1 MPKLQLPEQIPL
13 FPLSGTLLLPG
24 GNLPLN
30 IFEQRYLDMVNDSL
44 EHERIIGMIQPRM
57 RESYMHEPPVCTTGC
72 AGYITHHEDTHDGR
86 KLISLSGLYRF
97 EIVTELDTEHLYRV
111 AKVRYLDVTHG
122 SSEPEN
128 VNQDKITRLMH
139 SLATYLPMLDTDIDT
154 SKLVDGQQAEVVNKL
169 AMYCPF
175 SAMEKQAL
183 LEADNLDA
191 RTDLLIN
198 LIERSVLENWNAG
211 DARLN

>member
-1 MPKLQLPEQIPL
+1 MTKLQLPKQIPL

-30 IFEQRYLDMVNDSL
+30 IFEQRYQDMVNDSL
-44 EHERIIGMIQPRM
+44 QQDRIIGMIQPRM

-72 AGYITHHEDTHDGR
+72 AGYITHHEDTPDGR
-86 KLISLSGLYRF
+86 KLITLSGLYRF
-97 EIVTELDTEHLYRV
+97 EIVTELDLEHLYRV
-111 AKVRYLDVTHG
+111 AKVRYLDQVQNDG
-122 SSEPEN
+122 EN
-128 VNQDKITRLMH
+128 VTQDKISRLMH
-139 SLATYLPMLDTDIDT
+139 SLTSYLPMLDTEIDT
-154 SKLVDGQQAEVVNKL
+154 AKLQDCQQAEVVNKL

-183 LEADNLDA
+183 LEAKNLEERA
-191 RTDLLIN
+191 DLLID
-198 LIERSVLENWNAG
+198 LIERSLLENWNTG